1 MVGSIPNKT
10 SDCRWQQKNTWKT
23 ERLNRDLAFYW
34 ITLCQT
40 VTSGRGYNLQVW
52 ASKCYK
58 RVNLRIMVMKLLY
71 CIVKGSGNLDNVPER
86 DLSCRQFLQNTVL
99 FNSQRFLPVDCFFYS
114 FLILYSR
121 CIAGDKNKTG
131 VLACTRKGCPTG
143 MLVNFLKNSSLVN
156 TLRKESI

>member
-1 MVGSIPNKT
+1 
-10 SDCRWQQKNTWKT
+10 
-23 ERLNRDLAFYW
+23 
-34 ITLCQT
+34 
-40 VTSGRGYNLQVW
+40 
-52 ASKCYK
+52 
-58 RVNLRIMVMKLLY
+58 MKLLY
-71 CIVKGSGNLDNVPER
+71 CIVKDSGNLDNVPER

-121 CIAGDKNKTG
+121 CIAGEKNKIG
-131 VLACTRKGCPTG
+131 LLACTRKGCPAG